1 VSHLER
7 AGDAQ
12 AAALALR
19 SELATAAATS
29 RRHLACVRIV
39 LASARWARNR
49 RGCAFARWLSAA
61 QLLAAESAVR
71 ERVTAA
77 GEEAGAA
84 ARARQVTRRFCL
96 YSTIQCSN
104 NKFTCVNICVLV

>member
-49 RGCAFARWLSAA
+49 RGSAFARWLSAA

-77 GEEAGAA
+77 GEQAGAA
-84 ARARQVTRRFCL
+84 ARARQVTRRYCL
-96 YSTIQCSN
+96 YAVYSTVTATIP
-104 NKFTCVNICVLV
+104 L